1 MPPEVIILS
10 LDRLPRCMPK
20 DQPLVGFALFDW
32 VREPELVVFVDAG
45 DEVEQFCG
53 GFHDRVGW
61 ASGIVY

>member
-1 MPPEVIILS
+1 
-10 LDRLPRCMPK
+10 MPK